1 MLVDMTRYCALVG
14 LWIALAVVTVVVLV
28 YGVFRI
34 LEVIGSTKNNEV
46 TTEG

>member
-1 MLVDMTRYCALVG
+1 MLVDTTMKKVV
-14 LWIALAVVTVVVLV
+14 WIALAVIIVVVLV

>member
-1 MLVDMTRYCALVG
+1 MLVDTTMKKVV
-14 LWIALAVVTVVVLV
+14 WIALAVVTVVVLV